1 MPVTPYTPTID
12 ALRRLLIGV
21 LAYAIAVALVA
32 TTTAALVPM
41 LPAAKLFPGP
51 PPVVA
56 RVPVATPATGP
67 APQLGARP

>member
-12 ALRRLLIGV
+12 ALRRLVIGA

-32 TTTAALVPM
+32 TTTAGMVPM

-56 RVPVATPATGP
+56 RVPVATPATVP
-67 APQLGARP
+67 APKLGVRP